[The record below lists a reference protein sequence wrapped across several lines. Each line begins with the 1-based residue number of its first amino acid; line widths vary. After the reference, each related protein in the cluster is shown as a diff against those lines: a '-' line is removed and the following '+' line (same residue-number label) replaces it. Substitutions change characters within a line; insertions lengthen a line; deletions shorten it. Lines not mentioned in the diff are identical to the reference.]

1 MGFKDELLDFN
12 TSFEHLEIPTLPIC
26 EEDVLT
32 ALVVLNFID
41 YKKVPDIFLACA
53 AMNLLNAYAK
63 TSSSKIGYQYKR
75 HLIEVIKGI
84 EDVNQPKSILIGYDN
99 TDNMQ
104 LLIVQFWSFQFSF
117 QAQRLSGIV
126 KQLLSRQV
134 IEWDGI
140 KKQPQAK
147 AIFDFAFS
155 RSWISDKTMFGA
167 DLHNFVEAEIQNFR
181 RGNYSFEDGKLR
193 KTANITYGSDMV
205 DLFLKNYMRTKLL
218 ACTERPVILSAIYRK
233 TWDKHIT
240 FTSVRPYIQGI
251 KTITICDHI
260 NLKRTDVERV
270 IDISDLIYG
279 KRYYIIGFCEKYP
292 KNERMGVRLATEYS
306 FVPIFKIGDYRAFP
320 KDILAS
326 CHRFSIEEN
335 IRDDQ
340 LAYTL

>member
-1 MGFKDELLDFN
+1 MGFKDELFEFSL
-12 TSFEHLEIPTLPIC
+12 SFEQTNEPALPISD
-26 EEDVLT
+26 EDVLT
-32 ALVVLNFID
+32 ALVILNFID

-53 AMNLLNAYAK
+53 SMNLLNAYAK
-63 TSSSKIGYQYKR
+63 NTSSKIGYQYKR
-75 HLIEVIKGI
+75 HLTDVIKGI
-84 EDVNQPKSILIGYDN
+84 EDVNQPKSILMGYDN
-99 TDNMQ
+99 TNNMQ

-117 QAQRLSGIV
+117 QAQRLSAPIQ
-126 KQLLSRQV
+126 KLLSSKT
-134 IEWDGI
+134 IAWDGI

-147 AIFDFAFS
+147 KIFDFAFS
-155 RSWISDKTMFGA
+155 RSWISNKTMLGA
-167 DLHNFVEAEIQNFR
+167 DLHSFVEAEVRNFR
-181 RGNYSFEDGKLR
+181 EGNYSFEDGKLR
-193 KTANITYGSDMV
+193 KTANIKYGADML

-218 ACTERPVILSAIYRK
+218 NCTERPVILSGIYRK

-260 NLKRTDVERV
+260 NLKRSDVEQV
-270 IDISDLIYG
+270 MDISELVFG

-292 KNERMGVRLATEYS
+292 RNDRMGVRLATEYA
-306 FVPIFKIGDYRAFP
+306 FTPIFRLGNYNAFP

-335 IRDDQ
+335 IREDQ